1 MSSESPIAQVPQGA
15 SAGRIYSSPR
25 PKGAH
30 NPAKKQ
36 LNWQRRAILALC
48 GVAVAL
54 WVAAYFLPWWQ
65 FYLFAPQYP
74 KGLVLDISLTG
85 LGGDFKEIN
94 MLNHY
99 IGMKGLDE
107 AAALERQL
115 AVYGVGLVAVLST
128 VFTLV
133 MGKRWSWLVLL
144 PGLAFPLG
152 FIADSMAWLYHFGHT
167 LDKHAPLN
175 IPAFTPA
182 FFGWGKIGQFSTY
195 AMPLPGFWLSLGAL
209 AAMLVAMVWRYRI
222 CRTCPLT
229 STCGATCP
237 SHFVTSPQ
245 PKTAAPR
252 AAA

>member
-1 MSSESPIAQVPQGA
+1 MSPHSPMEQAPPSH

-25 PKGAH
+25 PAAVNSAPRMGT
-30 NPAKKQ
+30 
-36 LNWQRRAILALC
+36 NWQRAAILALSL
-48 GVAVAL
+48 VAVAL
-54 WVAAYFLPWWQ
+54 WVAAYFQPWWQ

-85 LGGDFKEIN
+85 LGGDYKEIN

-115 AVYGVGLVAVLST
+115 AVYGVGLVAILS
-128 VFTLV
+128 VGLMLV
-133 MGKRWSWLVLL
+133 VGKRWNWLVLL

-152 FIADSMAWLYHFGHT
+152 FIGDSMAWLYHFGHS
-167 LDKHAPLN
+167 LDRHAPLN

-195 AMPLPGFWLSLGAL
+195 AMPLAGFWLTLGAL
-209 AAMLVAMVWRYRI
+209 AAMLVAMLWRYRI
-222 CRTCPLT
+222 CRTCPM
-229 STCGATCP
+229 SSSCGATCP
-237 SHFVTSPQ
+237 SHFVVE
-245 PKTAAPR
+245 AR
-252 AAA
+252 ANPETPDAHV